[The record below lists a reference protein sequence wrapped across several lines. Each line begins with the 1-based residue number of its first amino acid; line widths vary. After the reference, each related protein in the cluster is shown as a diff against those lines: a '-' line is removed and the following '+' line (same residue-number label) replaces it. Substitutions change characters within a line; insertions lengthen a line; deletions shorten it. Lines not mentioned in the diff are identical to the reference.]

1 MTIVY
6 LSGNSLTGSS
16 GDTKPNNVAVNST
29 FLETDT
35 NKTFKYTGSSWVG
48 IDVGVGDSVSNAE
61 LDGSINYNKLSLTGA
76 ILNADL
82 AGSISN
88 DKLAGSISL
97 SKIANGTPGKIIG
110 FNATTGVIEEQDTA
124 AGITSFTNSAVVS
137 QSTTIGNYTT
147 PTAAVAT
154 SPSPVVEY
162 LVIGGGGGGGE
173 SGGGGAGGGGA
184 GGYRTASGFSV
195 ATQTYAITVGVGG
208 VHSVVNGQG
217 GAGGNSIFD
226 TITSIGGGGGG
237 GYSNLSSV
245 TGGNGGSGGGG
256 GYNATTGGTGTS
268 GQGFGGGGG
277 QENASHTAF
286 TGGGGGGASS
296 AGTNGAG
303 TTRGTG
309 GSGTA
314 SSITGVSVTYAG
326 GGGGGG
332 YGSGGVQLQGG
343 GGSGGSGGGGTGANY
358 TTNATNGGA
367 NTGSGGGGAAGSAG
381 SAGIGGDGGA
391 GVVIIKYLTSNI
403 SATGGTITTSGSYT
417 IHSFTSSGSFVV
429 TVTNGSASAID
440 NNTATR
446 WTTDSVTNPNIY
458 VDMGSALNLCAAA
471 FYFDSTNTTNTEIL
485 IQSSADASTWTTK
498 RTITKSDLTNGAYN
512 FYRFNIAGGARY
524 IRFYGNS
531 AGSTVLSIWEIK
543 ILKKTDAEIFN
554 DLGMLTIT
562 SNNTALAANG
572 T

>member
-97 SKIANGTPGKIIG
+97 SKIANGTPGKVIG

-147 PTAAVAT
+147 PTASVSS
-154 SPSPVVEY
+154 SPSATVEY
-162 LVIGGGGGGGE
+162 LVIGGGGGGGGTLP
-173 SGGGGAGGGGA
+173 GGLGTGGGGA

-195 ATQTYAITVGVGG
+195 TSQTYTITVGAGG
-208 VHSVVNGQG
+208 IGSTAGSGAGADGTTGNSSTFSTITSAGGG
-217 GAGGNSIFD
+217 GAGGYANVGKTGGSGGGGY
-226 TITSIGGGGGG
+226 TTGGAGNTPSTSPSQGNTGGNTQDAAPNYGGGGGG
-237 GYSNLSSV
+237 GSSVVGNNGSGAGGGNGGAGTASSISGSSV
-245 TGGNGGSGGGG
+245 TRAGGGGGGFIFSGGSNSSGGSGGGG
-256 GYNATTGGTGTS
+256 GNGFAGTA
-268 GQGFGGGGG
+268 
-277 QENASHTAF
+277 N
-286 TGGGGGGASS
+286 TGGGGGGH
-296 AGTNGAG
+296 AGLSGNGYA
-303 TTRGTG
+303 G
-309 GSGTA
+309 GSG
-314 SSITGVSVTYAG
+314 I
-326 GGGGGG
+326 
-332 YGSGGVQLQGG
+332 
-343 GGSGGSGGGGTGANY
+343 
-358 TTNATNGGA
+358 
-367 NTGSGGGGAAGSAG
+367 
-381 SAGIGGDGGA
+381 
-391 GVVIIKYLTSNI
+391 VIIRYLTSQI
-403 SATGGTITTSGSYT
+403 SATGGTITTDGSYT
-417 IHSFTSSGSFVV
+417 INTFTSSGSLILNVI
-429 TVTNGSASAID
+429 GSSANTID
-440 NNTATR
+440 DNTATK
-446 WTTDSVTNPNIY
+446 WTSYSESNPNVY

-498 RTITKSDLTNGAYN
+498 RTITKSNLTNGAYN

-562 SNNTALAANG
+562 SNDTTLAADG